1 MIFSRVPLLLAFL
14 HVGLAK
20 QPSAPKS
27 ITAPLRELPWG
38 QLNFLH
44 TTDLHGWYA
53 GHMQEPQYSA
63 DWGDYISFAHHL
75 RRRADEDGSD
85 LLLIDSGD
93 RVEGNGLYDASTP
106 KGKYISDIVK
116 KQRMDVI
123 TIGNH
128 ELYIRNTSQREY
140 DEMIPEFKDS
150 YIASNV
156 DIHSPKDGKLQAMAP
171 RFRKFT
177 TKNQG
182 IRILAFGV
190 LFNFHSNANN
200 TVVQPVQE
208 MIKEQWFQD
217 AIRSK
222 DIDLILVAGHIP
234 VRDSLEFDLIYKAI
248 RQVKW
253 DTPIVFFG
261 GHLHVRDYRKWEK
274 KAQGIASGRYMETI
288 GFLSMSGLS
297 GGGKHGKAVI
307 DASPIYNRMYIDNNL
322 YSLHQHSG
330 TNKSTFNTELGLNV
344 SDTIRHDRRK
354 LKLDYIFGCA
364 PQDYWLN
371 RAPYPSNGSILT
383 WFDSQVIPDIYKDT
397 NTPTIVLFNSG
408 ALRFDIFEGPF
419 TTDTTFLV
427 SPFTSGLRVLRDVPY
442 GAASQV
448 LELLNNEG
456 PIMLKDL
463 IAFAGGDDV
472 LVDRRLDELIP
483 PLPPASLHYREPQVA
498 EESRPF
504 MPQDQVPFSDSNV
517 EKPSVPGYTTHDDLG
532 DDGDDTIHAP
542 IQFYDTPN
550 CIGANINFSTTDSEK
565 PEKVDVAYNEFI
577 EDWVILA
584 LEYLGQKREKGD
596 TESAFGG
603 KSVTS
608 MISQWVHDN
617 WACGDK
623 NAIL

>member
-1 MIFSRVPLLLAFL
+1 MIFARVPIFLAFL

-53 GHMQEPQYSA
+53 GHLQEPQYSA
-63 DWGDYISFAHHL
+63 DWGDYISFTHHL

-93 RVEGNGLYDASTP
+93 RVEGNGLYDASIP
-106 KGKYISDIVK
+106 KGKYIPDIMK
-116 KQRMDVI
+116 EQRMDVI

-128 ELYIRNTSQREY
+128 ELYVRNTSQREY
-140 DEMIPEFKDS
+140 DEVIPNFKDS

-156 DIHSPKDGKLQAMAP
+156 DIRSPKDGKLQAMAP

-190 LFNFHSNANN
+190 LFNFHGNANN

-208 MIKEQWFQD
+208 MIKEEWFQD

-222 DIDLILVAGHIP
+222 DVDLILVAGHIP
-234 VRDSLEFDLIYKAI
+234 VRDSPEFDLIYKAI

-253 DTPIVFFG
+253 DTPIIFFG
-261 GHLHVRDYRKWEK
+261 GHLHIRDYRKWEK
-274 KAQGIASGRYMETI
+274 RAQGIASGRYMETI
-288 GFLSMSGLS
+288 GFVSISGLS
-297 GGGKHGKAVI
+297 GGGKDGKAVI
-307 DASPIYNRMYIDNNL
+307 DAFPTYKRMYIDNNL
-322 YSLHQHSG
+322 YSLHHHSG
-330 TNKSTFNTELGLNV
+330 TNKSTFNTELGQNV
-344 SDTIRHDRRK
+344 SEAIRHDRRK
-354 LKLDYIFGCA
+354 LKLDHIFGCA

-371 RAPYPSNGSILT
+371 RAPYPSNSSILT
-383 WFDSQVIPDIYKDT
+383 WFNTEVIPDIYKGT
-397 NTPTIVLFNSG
+397 TKPTIVIFNSG
-408 ALRFDIFEGPF
+408 ALRFDIFKGPF

-427 SPFTSGLRVLRDVPY
+427 SPFTSGFRVLKDVPY
-442 GAASQV
+442 GAASQI
-448 LELLNNEG
+448 LQLLNNEG
-456 PIMLKDL
+456 PIILKDL
-463 IAFAGGDDV
+463 IKFTGSGDGF
-472 LVDRRLDELIP
+472 VDRRLDELIP
-483 PLPPASLHYREPQVA
+483 PLPPASLRHRKSYVS
-498 EESRPF
+498 EESEPLVTRG
-504 MPQDQVPFSDSNV
+504 QVPLSDINT

-532 DDGDDTIHAP
+532 DDGDDTVHAP
-542 IQFYDTPN
+542 IQFYDAPN
-550 CIGANINFSTTDSEK
+550 CIGANINFTPTGPEK
-565 PEKVDVAYNEFI
+565 PDTVDVAYNEFI

-584 LEYLGQKREKGD
+584 LEYLGQKREKAEA
-596 TESAFGG
+596 ESAFGG

-608 MISQWVHDN
+608 MISRWVHDH
-617 WACGDK
+617 WACG
-623 NAIL
+623 N